1 MSAPHST
8 PLISVVLPTLN
19 RSALLPRAIGS
30 VLAQTFGDLELIV
43 VDDGSDED
51 IAAVVARFADP
62 RARVIR
68 HPVRR
73 GAPAARNT
81 GLNAAVGEY
90 VAFQDSDDEWLLHK
104 LERQVAALRSAS
116 PDIGLAICGMLRVL
130 ADGNLWSYP
139 EPRFIEDF
147 GHDPLNAVRHHPMAF
162 TQTWL
167 ARRSVLLELGG
178 FQENLKIWDDW
189 ELLLRIASRHR
200 IQLNPEL
207 LALSYI
213 TAGSVSSDAPARVTD
228 LQRIQAAHAQNGGPR
243 LQARLHYLSA
253 RYRCINNDK
262 RGAWSELRLAL
273 GIQPMSA
280 KAWVLGLLMLVP
292 GPIAMRTL
300 TRAS

>member
-1 MSAPHST
+1 MSVPHRT

-30 VLAQTFGDLELIV
+30 VLAQTFDDLELIV

-81 GLNAAVGEY
+81 GLKAAVGEY

-116 PDIGLAICGMLRVL
+116 ADVGLAICGMLRVR
-130 ADGNLWSYP
+130 ADATLWTYP
-139 EPRFIEDF
+139 VPGFIEDF
-147 GHDPLNAVRHHPMAF
+147 GRDPLNAVRHHAMAF

-178 FQENLKIWDDW
+178 FHENLKIWDDW

-207 LALSYI
+207 LAMSYI

-228 LQRIQAAHAQNGGPR
+228 LQHIQAAHAQDGGPQLR
-243 LQARLHYLSA
+243 ARLHYLSA

-262 RGAWSELRLAL
+262 RSAWTELRHAL
-273 GIQPMSA
+273 GIEPMSA
-280 KAWVLGLLMLVP
+280 KAWALGLLMLIP
-292 GPIAMRTL
+292 GAIAMRTL
-300 TRAS
+300 TRSG